1 MYKGKLL
8 TGAVLSVFMAGAYGN
23 ACAADGTSDAV
34 YSLNPVVVTAT
45 RYEKSDAEIPAA
57 TQTFTE
63 EQIEQ
68 TGADNLQVALQYL
81 DGVIDAGMGP
91 NGTSVSSMTT
101 KNVIRGVSNG
111 TVVMINGTPIN
122 WRTNYNLENI
132 PTSAVERV
140 EVVRGGGAV
149 LYGSQATG
157 GVINIITKKTLPNE
171 VKVGLGNKGRQEY
184 AVTANAGDLSIA
196 YTYNKWGKLGYVS
209 SSDSSIKPDR
219 TRVPVEMKQ
228 RFFGSEK
235 NDFLATYKL
244 NDHADFLYNHNES
257 ASRWAYTYTGI
268 TDPDYEDIN
277 DHPRYIRRYENDKD
291 FLQFNFHGLDGIS
304 GHVFYNYNTLKTHGT
319 DYYSSTGKKYAA
331 PKAVRGQEKNKTY
344 GYDVQKVWDGNPDQT
359 FLIGTS
365 LVRETFENET
375 SDTGRNIISAFGSWE
390 RNLTAKDVLTL
401 SGRGTWTTGG
411 IQNFHNFSGQTQYL
425 HKLDNTQSLYASV
438 GQSFVLPT
446 FSQMYSREQA
456 GGISNIIGNPD
467 LKPQKG
473 LHYEAGWKKEETN
486 RQYKVALFTE
496 KIDDNISYSGTS
508 RRWYAINEDFKN
520 HGIEASI
527 RGQEDNGFTWHAG
540 LTWQD
545 PKSKQTTEKTSA
557 KRYWDRSYGRILLT
571 GGVGYE
577 KEKWTTALNFSYLAD
592 RVQSPTAA
600 HSHSVKPYL
609 LTSMTVKYSPNK
621 SSDIMLAIDNL
632 LNRKDIVSHTTS
644 DYYATQETSSC
655 RTAINSKGEAEEIR
669 NSESKK
675 GHRRKIGVLFMW
687 GKWGRALAA
696 RGKIELAPLVIP
708 ER

>member
-209 SSDSSIKPDR
+209 SSDSSIKPDK

-257 ASRWAYTYTGI
+257 ASRYAYTYTGI
-268 TDPDYEDIN
+268 TDPDYEDMN

-411 IQNFHNFSGQTQYL
+411 IQNFHNFSGQAQYL

-508 RRWYAINEDFKN
+508 GRWYTINEDFKN

-592 RVQSPTAA
+592 RVQSPLAA

-644 DYYATQETSSC
+644 DYYATP
-655 RTAINSKGEAEEIR
+655 R
-669 NSESKK
+669 NFILSYRYK
-675 GHRRKIGVLFMW
+675 F
-687 GKWGRALAA
+687 
-696 RGKIELAPLVIP
+696 
-708 ER
+708 

>member
-91 NGTSVSSMTT
+91 NGTSISSMTT

-209 SSDSSIKPDR
+209 SSDSSIKPDK

-268 TDPDYEDIN
+268 TDPDYEDMN

-319 DYYSSTGKKYAA
+319 DYYYSTGNKNAA
-331 PKAVRGQEKNKTY
+331 PEAVRGQEKNKTY

-411 IQNFHNFSGQTQYL
+411 IQNFHNFSGQAQYL

-508 RRWYAINEDFKN
+508 GRWYAINEDFKN

-592 RVQSPTAA
+592 RVQSPLAA

-644 DYYATQETSSC
+644 DYYATP
-655 RTAINSKGEAEEIR
+655 R
-669 NSESKK
+669 NFILSYRYK
-675 GHRRKIGVLFMW
+675 F
-687 GKWGRALAA
+687 
-696 RGKIELAPLVIP
+696 
-708 ER
+708 

>member
-1 MYKGKLL
+1 MYKEKLL

-209 SSDSSIKPDR
+209 SSDSSIKPDK

-268 TDPDYEDIN
+268 TDPDYEDMN

-291 FLQFNFHGLDGIS
+291 FLQFNFHGPDGIS

-411 IQNFHNFSGQTQYL
+411 IQNFYNFSGQAQYL

-446 FSQMYSREQA
+446 FSQLYSREQA

-508 RRWYAINEDFKN
+508 GRWYAINEDFKN

-592 RVQSPTAA
+592 RVQSPLAA

-644 DYYATQETSSC
+644 DYYATP
-655 RTAINSKGEAEEIR
+655 R
-669 NSESKK
+669 NFILSYRYK
-675 GHRRKIGVLFMW
+675 F
-687 GKWGRALAA
+687 
-696 RGKIELAPLVIP
+696 
-708 ER
+708 

>member
-209 SSDSSIKPDR
+209 SSDSSIKPDK

-268 TDPDYEDIN
+268 TDPDYEDMN

-331 PKAVRGQEKNKTY
+331 PEAVRVQEKNKTY

-411 IQNFHNFSGQTQYL
+411 IQNFHNFSGQAQYL

-508 RRWYAINEDFKN
+508 GRWYAINEDFKN

-592 RVQSPTAA
+592 RVQSPLAA

-644 DYYATQETSSC
+644 DYYATP
-655 RTAINSKGEAEEIR
+655 R
-669 NSESKK
+669 NFILSYRYK
-675 GHRRKIGVLFMW
+675 F
-687 GKWGRALAA
+687 
-696 RGKIELAPLVIP
+696 
-708 ER
+708 

>member
-209 SSDSSIKPDR
+209 SSDSSIKPDK

-268 TDPDYEDIN
+268 TDPDYEDMN

-331 PKAVRGQEKNKTY
+331 PKAVRDQEKNKTY

-411 IQNFHNFSGQTQYL
+411 IQNFHNFSGQAQYL

-508 RRWYAINEDFKN
+508 GRWYAINEDFKN

-592 RVQSPTAA
+592 RVQSPLAA

-644 DYYATQETSSC
+644 DYYATP
-655 RTAINSKGEAEEIR
+655 R
-669 NSESKK
+669 NFILSYRYK
-675 GHRRKIGVLFMW
+675 F
-687 GKWGRALAA
+687 
-696 RGKIELAPLVIP
+696 
-708 ER
+708 

>member
-8 TGAVLSVFMAGAYGN
+8 TGAVLSAFMAGAYGN

-209 SSDSSIKPDR
+209 SSDSSIKPDK

-268 TDPDYEDIN
+268 TDPDYEDMN

-411 IQNFHNFSGQTQYL
+411 IQNFHNFSGQAQYL

-508 RRWYAINEDFKN
+508 GRWYAINEDFKN

-592 RVQSPTAA
+592 RVQSPLAA

-644 DYYATQETSSC
+644 DYYATP
-655 RTAINSKGEAEEIR
+655 R
-669 NSESKK
+669 NFILSYRYK
-675 GHRRKIGVLFMW
+675 F
-687 GKWGRALAA
+687 
-696 RGKIELAPLVIP
+696 
-708 ER
+708 

>member
-411 IQNFHNFSGQTQYL
+411 IQNFHNFSGQAQYL

-557 KRYWDRSYGRILLT
+557 KRYEDRSYGRILLT

-592 RVQSPTAA
+592 RVQSPPAA

-644 DYYATQETSSC
+644 DYYATP
-655 RTAINSKGEAEEIR
+655 R
-669 NSESKK
+669 NLILSYRYK
-675 GHRRKIGVLFMW
+675 F
-687 GKWGRALAA
+687 
-696 RGKIELAPLVIP
+696 
-708 ER
+708 

>member
-23 ACAADGTSDAV
+23 ASAADGTSDAV

-57 TQTFTE
+57 TQTFIE

-209 SSDSSIKPDR
+209 SSDSSIKPEK

-268 TDPDYEDIN
+268 TDPDYEDMN

-411 IQNFHNFSGQTQYL
+411 IQNFHNFSGQAQYL

-508 RRWYAINEDFKN
+508 GRWYAINEDFKN

-592 RVQSPTAA
+592 RVQSPLAA

-644 DYYATQETSSC
+644 DYYATP
-655 RTAINSKGEAEEIR
+655 R
-669 NSESKK
+669 NFILSYRYK
-675 GHRRKIGVLFMW
+675 F
-687 GKWGRALAA
+687 
-696 RGKIELAPLVIP
+696 
-708 ER
+708 

>member
-268 TDPDYEDIN
+268 TDPDYEDMN

-411 IQNFHNFSGQTQYL
+411 IQNFHNFSGQAQYL

-508 RRWYAINEDFKN
+508 GRWYAINEDFKN

-592 RVQSPTAA
+592 RVQSPSAA

-644 DYYATQETSSC
+644 NYYATP
-655 RTAINSKGEAEEIR
+655 R
-669 NSESKK
+669 NFILSYRYK
-675 GHRRKIGVLFMW
+675 F
-687 GKWGRALAA
+687 
-696 RGKIELAPLVIP
+696 
-708 ER
+708 

>member
-209 SSDSSIKPDR
+209 SSDSSIKPDK

-268 TDPDYEDIN
+268 TDPDYEDMN
-277 DHPRYIRRYENDKD
+277 DHPRYICRYENDKD

-411 IQNFHNFSGQTQYL
+411 IQNFHNFSGQAQYL

-508 RRWYAINEDFKN
+508 GRWYAINEDFKN

-592 RVQSPTAA
+592 RVQSPLAA

-644 DYYATQETSSC
+644 DYYATP
-655 RTAINSKGEAEEIR
+655 R
-669 NSESKK
+669 NFILSYRYK
-675 GHRRKIGVLFMW
+675 F
-687 GKWGRALAA
+687 
-696 RGKIELAPLVIP
+696 
-708 ER
+708 

>member
-209 SSDSSIKPDR
+209 SSDSSIKPDK
-219 TRVPVEMKQ
+219 TRVSVEMKQ

-268 TDPDYEDIN
+268 TDPDYEDMN

-411 IQNFHNFSGQTQYL
+411 IQNFHNFSGQAQYL

-446 FSQMYSREQA
+446 FSQLYSREQA

-508 RRWYAINEDFKN
+508 GRWYAINEDFKN

-540 LTWQD
+540 LTWQN

-644 DYYATQETSSC
+644 DYYATP
-655 RTAINSKGEAEEIR
+655 R
-669 NSESKK
+669 NLILSYRYK
-675 GHRRKIGVLFMW
+675 F
-687 GKWGRALAA
+687 
-696 RGKIELAPLVIP
+696 
-708 ER
+708 

>member
-23 ACAADGTSDAV
+23 ASAADGTSDAV

-209 SSDSSIKPDR
+209 SSDSSIKPDK

-228 RFFGSEK
+228 RLFGSEK

-268 TDPDYEDIN
+268 TDPDYEDMN

-411 IQNFHNFSGQTQYL
+411 IQNFHNFSGQAQYL

-508 RRWYAINEDFKN
+508 GRWYAINEDFKN

-592 RVQSPTAA
+592 RVQSPLAA

-644 DYYATQETSSC
+644 DYYATP
-655 RTAINSKGEAEEIR
+655 R
-669 NSESKK
+669 NFILSYRYK
-675 GHRRKIGVLFMW
+675 F
-687 GKWGRALAA
+687 
-696 RGKIELAPLVIP
+696 
-708 ER
+708 

>member
-209 SSDSSIKPDR
+209 SSDSSIKPDK

-268 TDPDYEDIN
+268 TDPDYEDMN

-390 RNLTAKDVLTL
+390 KNLTAKDVLTL

-411 IQNFHNFSGQTQYL
+411 IQNFHNFSGQAQYL
-425 HKLDNTQSLYASV
+425 HKLDNAQSLYASV

-508 RRWYAINEDFKN
+508 GRWYAINEDFKN
-520 HGIEASI
+520 HGIEVSI

-644 DYYATQETSSC
+644 DYYATP
-655 RTAINSKGEAEEIR
+655 R
-669 NSESKK
+669 NLILSYRYK
-675 GHRRKIGVLFMW
+675 F
-687 GKWGRALAA
+687 
-696 RGKIELAPLVIP
+696 
-708 ER
+708 

>member
-23 ACAADGTSDAV
+23 ASAADGTSDAV

-209 SSDSSIKPDR
+209 SSDSSIKPEK

-268 TDPDYEDIN
+268 TDPDYEDMN

-411 IQNFHNFSGQTQYL
+411 IQNFHNFSGQAQYL

-508 RRWYAINEDFKN
+508 GRWYAINEDFKN

-592 RVQSPTAA
+592 RVQSPLAA

-644 DYYATQETSSC
+644 DYYATP
-655 RTAINSKGEAEEIR
+655 R
-669 NSESKK
+669 NFILSYRYK
-675 GHRRKIGVLFMW
+675 F
-687 GKWGRALAA
+687 
-696 RGKIELAPLVIP
+696 
-708 ER
+708 

>member
-1 MYKGKLL
+1 MYKEKLL

-91 NGTSVSSMTT
+91 NGTSISSMTT

-209 SSDSSIKPDR
+209 SSDSSIKPDK

-268 TDPDYEDIN
+268 TDPDYEDMN

-411 IQNFHNFSGQTQYL
+411 IQNFHNFSGQAQYL

-508 RRWYAINEDFKN
+508 GRWYAINEDFKN

-592 RVQSPTAA
+592 RVQSPLAA

-644 DYYATQETSSC
+644 DYYATP
-655 RTAINSKGEAEEIR
+655 R
-669 NSESKK
+669 NFILSYRYK
-675 GHRRKIGVLFMW
+675 F
-687 GKWGRALAA
+687 
-696 RGKIELAPLVIP
+696 
-708 ER
+708 

>member
-209 SSDSSIKPDR
+209 SSDSSIKPDK

-268 TDPDYEDIN
+268 TDPDYEDMN

-411 IQNFHNFSGQTQYL
+411 IQNFHNFSGQAQYL

-644 DYYATQETSSC
+644 DYYATP
-655 RTAINSKGEAEEIR
+655 R
-669 NSESKK
+669 NFILSYRYK
-675 GHRRKIGVLFMW
+675 F
-687 GKWGRALAA
+687 
-696 RGKIELAPLVIP
+696 
-708 ER
+708 

>member
-209 SSDSSIKPDR
+209 SSDSSIKPDK

-268 TDPDYEDIN
+268 TDPDYEDMN

-331 PKAVRGQEKNKTY
+331 PKAVRDQEKNKTY

-411 IQNFHNFSGQTQYL
+411 IQNFHNFSGQAQYL

-473 LHYEAGWKKEETN
+473 LHYEAGWKKEEIN

-508 RRWYAINEDFKN
+508 GRWYAINEDFKN
-520 HGIEASI
+520 HGIEVSI

-592 RVQSPTAA
+592 RVQSPLAA

-644 DYYATQETSSC
+644 DYYATP
-655 RTAINSKGEAEEIR
+655 R
-669 NSESKK
+669 NFILSYRYK
-675 GHRRKIGVLFMW
+675 F
-687 GKWGRALAA
+687 
-696 RGKIELAPLVIP
+696 
-708 ER
+708 

>member
-209 SSDSSIKPDR
+209 SSDSSIKPDK

-268 TDPDYEDIN
+268 TDPDYEDMN

-411 IQNFHNFSGQTQYL
+411 IQNFHNFSGQAQYL

-508 RRWYAINEDFKN
+508 GRWYAINEDFKN

-540 LTWQD
+540 LTWQN

-644 DYYATQETSSC
+644 DYYATP
-655 RTAINSKGEAEEIR
+655 R
-669 NSESKK
+669 NLILSYRYK
-675 GHRRKIGVLFMW
+675 F
-687 GKWGRALAA
+687 
-696 RGKIELAPLVIP
+696 
-708 ER
+708 

>member
-209 SSDSSIKPDR
+209 SSDSSIKPDK

-268 TDPDYEDIN
+268 TDPDYEDMN

-411 IQNFHNFSGQTQYL
+411 IQNFHNFSGQAQYL

-508 RRWYAINEDFKN
+508 GRWYAINEDFKN

-592 RVQSPTAA
+592 RVQSPLAA

-621 SSDIMLAIDNL
+621 SSDIMLAIDMFL
-632 LNRKDIVSHTTS
+632 QKSRFSFS
-644 DYYATQETSSC
+644 DLPA
-655 RTAINSKGEAEEIR
+655 
-669 NSESKK
+669 
-675 GHRRKIGVLFMW
+675 
-687 GKWGRALAA
+687 
-696 RGKIELAPLVIP
+696 
-708 ER
+708 

>member
-23 ACAADGTSDAV
+23 ASAADGTSDAV

-209 SSDSSIKPDR
+209 SSDSSIKPDK

-268 TDPDYEDIN
+268 TDPDYEDMN

-304 GHVFYNYNTLKTHGT
+304 GHVFYNYNTLKTLGT

-411 IQNFHNFSGQTQYL
+411 IQNFHNFSGQAQYL

-508 RRWYAINEDFKN
+508 GRWYAINEDFKN

-592 RVQSPTAA
+592 RVQSPLAA

-644 DYYATQETSSC
+644 DYYATP
-655 RTAINSKGEAEEIR
+655 R
-669 NSESKK
+669 NFILSYRYK
-675 GHRRKIGVLFMW
+675 F
-687 GKWGRALAA
+687 
-696 RGKIELAPLVIP
+696 
-708 ER
+708 

>member
-209 SSDSSIKPDR
+209 SSDSSIKPEK

-244 NDHADFLYNHNES
+244 NDHADFLYNHDES

-268 TDPDYEDIN
+268 TDPDYEDMN

-411 IQNFHNFSGQTQYL
+411 IQNFHNFSGQAQYL

-508 RRWYAINEDFKN
+508 GRWYAINEDFKN

-592 RVQSPTAA
+592 RVQSPLAA

-644 DYYATQETSSC
+644 DYYATP
-655 RTAINSKGEAEEIR
+655 R
-669 NSESKK
+669 NLILSYRYK
-675 GHRRKIGVLFMW
+675 F
-687 GKWGRALAA
+687 
-696 RGKIELAPLVIP
+696 
-708 ER
+708 

>member
-196 YTYNKWGKLGYVS
+196 YTYNKWGELGYVS
-209 SSDSSIKPDR
+209 SSDFSIKPDK

-244 NDHADFLYNHNES
+244 NDHADFLYNHDES

-268 TDPDYEDIN
+268 TDPDYEDMN

-390 RNLTAKDVLTL
+390 KNLTAKDVLTL

-411 IQNFHNFSGQTQYL
+411 IQNFHNFSGQAQYL

-508 RRWYAINEDFKN
+508 GRWYAINEDFKN
-520 HGIEASI
+520 HGIEVSI

-592 RVQSPTAA
+592 RVQSPPAA

-644 DYYATQETSSC
+644 DYYATP
-655 RTAINSKGEAEEIR
+655 R
-669 NSESKK
+669 NLILSYRYK
-675 GHRRKIGVLFMW
+675 F
-687 GKWGRALAA
+687 
-696 RGKIELAPLVIP
+696 
-708 ER
+708 

>member
-23 ACAADGTSDAV
+23 ASAADGTSDAV

-209 SSDSSIKPDR
+209 SSDSSIKPEK

-244 NDHADFLYNHNES
+244 NDHADFLYNHDES

-268 TDPDYEDIN
+268 TDPDYEDMN

-331 PKAVRGQEKNKTY
+331 PKTVRGQEKNKTY

-411 IQNFHNFSGQTQYL
+411 IQNFHNFSGQAQYL

-508 RRWYAINEDFKN
+508 GRWYAINEDFKN

-592 RVQSPTAA
+592 RVQSPLAA

-644 DYYATQETSSC
+644 DYYATP
-655 RTAINSKGEAEEIR
+655 R
-669 NSESKK
+669 NFILSYRYK
-675 GHRRKIGVLFMW
+675 F
-687 GKWGRALAA
+687 
-696 RGKIELAPLVIP
+696 
-708 ER
+708 

>member
-209 SSDSSIKPDR
+209 SSDSSIKPDK

-268 TDPDYEDIN
+268 TDPDYEDMN
-277 DHPRYIRRYENDKD
+277 DHLRYIRRYENDKD

-411 IQNFHNFSGQTQYL
+411 IQNFHNFSGQAQYL

-508 RRWYAINEDFKN
+508 GRWYAINEDFKN

-592 RVQSPTAA
+592 RVQSPLAA

-644 DYYATQETSSC
+644 DYYATP
-655 RTAINSKGEAEEIR
+655 R
-669 NSESKK
+669 NFILSYRYK
-675 GHRRKIGVLFMW
+675 F
-687 GKWGRALAA
+687 
-696 RGKIELAPLVIP
+696 
-708 ER
+708 

>member
-57 TQTFTE
+57 TYTFTE

-209 SSDSSIKPDR
+209 SSDSSIKPDK

-268 TDPDYEDIN
+268 TDPDYEDMN

-411 IQNFHNFSGQTQYL
+411 IQNFHNFSGQAQYL

-508 RRWYAINEDFKN
+508 GRWYAINEDFKN

-592 RVQSPTAA
+592 RVQSPLAA

-644 DYYATQETSSC
+644 DYYATP
-655 RTAINSKGEAEEIR
+655 R
-669 NSESKK
+669 NFILSYRYK
-675 GHRRKIGVLFMW
+675 F
-687 GKWGRALAA
+687 
-696 RGKIELAPLVIP
+696 
-708 ER
+708 

>member
-209 SSDSSIKPDR
+209 SSDSSIKPDK

-268 TDPDYEDIN
+268 TDPDYEDMN

-344 GYDVQKVWDGNPDQT
+344 GYDVQKVWDGNPDQA

-411 IQNFHNFSGQTQYL
+411 IQNFHNFSGQAQYL

-508 RRWYAINEDFKN
+508 GRWYTINEDFKN

-592 RVQSPTAA
+592 RVQSPLAA

-644 DYYATQETSSC
+644 DYYATP
-655 RTAINSKGEAEEIR
+655 R
-669 NSESKK
+669 NFILSYRYK
-675 GHRRKIGVLFMW
+675 F
-687 GKWGRALAA
+687 
-696 RGKIELAPLVIP
+696 
-708 ER
+708 

>member
-209 SSDSSIKPDR
+209 SSDSSIKPDK

-268 TDPDYEDIN
+268 TDPDYEDMN

-344 GYDVQKVWDGNPDQT
+344 GYDVQKVYDGNPDQT

-411 IQNFHNFSGQTQYL
+411 IQNFHNFSGQAQYL

-496 KIDDNISYSGTS
+496 KIDDNISYSGTFG
-508 RRWYAINEDFKN
+508 RWYAINEDFKN

-592 RVQSPTAA
+592 RVQSPLAA

-644 DYYATQETSSC
+644 DYYATP
-655 RTAINSKGEAEEIR
+655 R
-669 NSESKK
+669 NFILSYRYK
-675 GHRRKIGVLFMW
+675 F
-687 GKWGRALAA
+687 
-696 RGKIELAPLVIP
+696 
-708 ER
+708 

>member
-1 MYKGKLL
+1 MYKEKLL

-81 DGVIDAGMGP
+81 DGVIDDGMGP

-209 SSDSSIKPDR
+209 SSDSSIKPDK

-268 TDPDYEDIN
+268 TDPDYEDMN

-411 IQNFHNFSGQTQYL
+411 IQNFHNFSGQAQYL

-508 RRWYAINEDFKN
+508 GRWYAINEDFKN

-540 LTWQD
+540 LTWQN

-592 RVQSPTAA
+592 RVQSPSAA

-644 DYYATQETSSC
+644 DYYATP
-655 RTAINSKGEAEEIR
+655 R
-669 NSESKK
+669 NLILSYRYK
-675 GHRRKIGVLFMW
+675 F
-687 GKWGRALAA
+687 
-696 RGKIELAPLVIP
+696 
-708 ER
+708 

>member
-209 SSDSSIKPDR
+209 SSDSSIKPDK

-268 TDPDYEDIN
+268 TDPDYEDMN

-411 IQNFHNFSGQTQYL
+411 IQNFHNFSGQAQYL

-508 RRWYAINEDFKN
+508 GRWYAINEDFKN

-592 RVQSPTAA
+592 RVQSPLAA
-600 HSHSVKPYL
+600 YSHSVKPYL

-644 DYYATQETSSC
+644 DYYATP
-655 RTAINSKGEAEEIR
+655 R
-669 NSESKK
+669 NFILSYRYK
-675 GHRRKIGVLFMW
+675 F
-687 GKWGRALAA
+687 
-696 RGKIELAPLVIP
+696 
-708 ER
+708 

>member
-34 YSLNPVVVTAT
+34 YSLSPVVVTAT

-209 SSDSSIKPDR
+209 SSDSSIKPDK

-268 TDPDYEDIN
+268 TDPDYEDMN

-331 PKAVRGQEKNKTY
+331 PRAVRGQEKNKTY

-411 IQNFHNFSGQTQYL
+411 IQNFHNFSGQAQYL

-508 RRWYAINEDFKN
+508 GRWYTINEDFKN

-592 RVQSPTAA
+592 RVQSPLAA

-644 DYYATQETSSC
+644 DYYATP
-655 RTAINSKGEAEEIR
+655 R
-669 NSESKK
+669 NFILSYRYK
-675 GHRRKIGVLFMW
+675 F
-687 GKWGRALAA
+687 
-696 RGKIELAPLVIP
+696 
-708 ER
+708 

>member
-209 SSDSSIKPDR
+209 SSDSSIKPDK

-268 TDPDYEDIN
+268 TDPDYEDMN

-331 PKAVRGQEKNKTY
+331 PKTVRGQEKNKTY

-411 IQNFHNFSGQTQYL
+411 IQNFHNFSGQAQYL

-508 RRWYAINEDFKN
+508 GRWYAINEDFKN

-592 RVQSPTAA
+592 RVQSPLAA

-644 DYYATQETSSC
+644 DYYATP
-655 RTAINSKGEAEEIR
+655 R
-669 NSESKK
+669 NFILSYRYK
-675 GHRRKIGVLFMW
+675 F
-687 GKWGRALAA
+687 
-696 RGKIELAPLVIP
+696 
-708 ER
+708 

>member
-81 DGVIDAGMGP
+81 DGVIDDGMGP

-209 SSDSSIKPDR
+209 SSDSSIKPDK

-268 TDPDYEDIN
+268 TDPDYEDMN

-411 IQNFHNFSGQTQYL
+411 IQNFHNFSGQAQYL

-496 KIDDNISYSGTS
+496 KIDDNISYSSTS
-508 RRWYAINEDFKN
+508 GRWYAINEDFKN

-592 RVQSPTAA
+592 RVQSPLAA

-644 DYYATQETSSC
+644 DYYATP
-655 RTAINSKGEAEEIR
+655 R
-669 NSESKK
+669 NFILSYRYK
-675 GHRRKIGVLFMW
+675 F
-687 GKWGRALAA
+687 
-696 RGKIELAPLVIP
+696 
-708 ER
+708 

>member
-8 TGAVLSVFMAGAYGN
+8 TGAGLSVFMAGAYGN

-209 SSDSSIKPDR
+209 SSDSSIKPDK

-268 TDPDYEDIN
+268 TDPDYEDMN

-401 SGRGTWTTGG
+401 SGRGTWPTGG
-411 IQNFHNFSGQTQYL
+411 IQNFHNFSGQAQYL

-508 RRWYAINEDFKN
+508 GRWYAINEDFKN

-592 RVQSPTAA
+592 RVQSPLAA

-644 DYYATQETSSC
+644 DYYATP
-655 RTAINSKGEAEEIR
+655 R
-669 NSESKK
+669 NFILSYRYK
-675 GHRRKIGVLFMW
+675 F
-687 GKWGRALAA
+687 
-696 RGKIELAPLVIP
+696 
-708 ER
+708 

>member
-209 SSDSSIKPDR
+209 SSDSSIKPDK

-228 RFFGSEK
+228 RLFGSEK

-257 ASRWAYTYTGI
+257 VSRWAYTYTGI
-268 TDPDYEDIN
+268 TDPDYEDMN

-411 IQNFHNFSGQTQYL
+411 IQNFHNFSGQAQYL

-508 RRWYAINEDFKN
+508 GRWYAINEDFKN

-592 RVQSPTAA
+592 RVQSPLAA

-644 DYYATQETSSC
+644 DYYATP
-655 RTAINSKGEAEEIR
+655 R
-669 NSESKK
+669 NFILSYRYK
-675 GHRRKIGVLFMW
+675 F
-687 GKWGRALAA
+687 
-696 RGKIELAPLVIP
+696 
-708 ER
+708 

>member
-81 DGVIDAGMGP
+81 DGVIDDGMGP

-411 IQNFHNFSGQTQYL
+411 IQNFHNFSGQAQYL

-644 DYYATQETSSC
+644 DYYATP
-655 RTAINSKGEAEEIR
+655 R
-669 NSESKK
+669 NFILSYRYK
-675 GHRRKIGVLFMW
+675 F
-687 GKWGRALAA
+687 
-696 RGKIELAPLVIP
+696 
-708 ER
+708 

>member
-209 SSDSSIKPDR
+209 SSDSSIKPDK

-268 TDPDYEDIN
+268 TDPDYEDMN

-390 RNLTAKDVLTL
+390 KNLTAKDVLTL

-411 IQNFHNFSGQTQYL
+411 IQNFHNFSGQAQYL

-508 RRWYAINEDFKN
+508 GRWYAINEDFKN

-592 RVQSPTAA
+592 RVQSPLAA

-632 LNRKDIVSHTTS
+632 LNRKDIVSHITS
-644 DYYATQETSSC
+644 DYYATP
-655 RTAINSKGEAEEIR
+655 R
-669 NSESKK
+669 NFILSYRYK
-675 GHRRKIGVLFMW
+675 F
-687 GKWGRALAA
+687 
-696 RGKIELAPLVIP
+696 
-708 ER
+708 

>member
-209 SSDSSIKPDR
+209 SSDSSIKPDK

-268 TDPDYEDIN
+268 TDPDYEDMN

-344 GYDVQKVWDGNPDQT
+344 GYDGQKVWDGNPDQT

-411 IQNFHNFSGQTQYL
+411 IQNFHNFSGQAQYL

-508 RRWYAINEDFKN
+508 GRWYAINEDFKN

-592 RVQSPTAA
+592 RVQSPLAA

-644 DYYATQETSSC
+644 DYYATP
-655 RTAINSKGEAEEIR
+655 R
-669 NSESKK
+669 NFILSYRYK
-675 GHRRKIGVLFMW
+675 F
-687 GKWGRALAA
+687 
-696 RGKIELAPLVIP
+696 
-708 ER
+708 

>member
-23 ACAADGTSDAV
+23 ASAADGTSDAV

-209 SSDSSIKPDR
+209 SSDSSIKPEK

-244 NDHADFLYNHNES
+244 NDHADFLYNHDES

-268 TDPDYEDIN
+268 TDPDYEDMN

-411 IQNFHNFSGQTQYL
+411 IQNFHNFSGQAQYL

-508 RRWYAINEDFKN
+508 GRWYTINEDFKN

-592 RVQSPTAA
+592 RVQSPLAA

-644 DYYATQETSSC
+644 DYYATP
-655 RTAINSKGEAEEIR
+655 R
-669 NSESKK
+669 NFILSYRYK
-675 GHRRKIGVLFMW
+675 F
-687 GKWGRALAA
+687 
-696 RGKIELAPLVIP
+696 
-708 ER
+708 

>member
-268 TDPDYEDIN
+268 TDPDYEDMN

-411 IQNFHNFSGQTQYL
+411 IQNFHNFSGQAQYL
-425 HKLDNTQSLYASV
+425 HKLDNTQSLYANV

-644 DYYATQETSSC
+644 DYYATP
-655 RTAINSKGEAEEIR
+655 R
-669 NSESKK
+669 NFILSYRYK
-675 GHRRKIGVLFMW
+675 F
-687 GKWGRALAA
+687 
-696 RGKIELAPLVIP
+696 
-708 ER
+708 

>member
-23 ACAADGTSDAV
+23 ASAADGTSDAV

-91 NGTSVSSMTT
+91 NGTSISSMTT

-268 TDPDYEDIN
+268 TDPDYEDMN

-411 IQNFHNFSGQTQYL
+411 IQNFHNFSGQAQYL

-508 RRWYAINEDFKN
+508 GRWYAINEDFKN

-592 RVQSPTAA
+592 RVQSPLAA

-644 DYYATQETSSC
+644 DYYATP
-655 RTAINSKGEAEEIR
+655 R
-669 NSESKK
+669 NFILSYRYK
-675 GHRRKIGVLFMW
+675 F
-687 GKWGRALAA
+687 
-696 RGKIELAPLVIP
+696 
-708 ER
+708 